1 MNNPGR
7 YLTLLPPING
17 ATAIT
22 GTPYFTENGGDRAQ
36 MHDGT
41 ITFDYMP
48 SQFITFRAG
57 DWLSLLRHA
66 LLDRP
71 RRHHASGRQQRLTG
85 TVCLRQWRA
94 LRLRLRHAF
103 IGDQRGLRRQPDLD
117 HINLVA
123 GSAH

>member
-22 GTPYFTENGGDRAQ
+22 GTPYFTEVAGDRSQ

-48 SQFITFRAG
+48 SQFITITLGVR
-57 DWLSLLRHA
+57 LSLLRCS

-71 RRHHASGRQQRLTG
+71 SRYHASRRKQRFAG
-85 TVCLRQWRA
+85 AVCVRNRRA
-94 LRLRLRHAF
+94 LRHQTNTTLAIKVRF
-103 IGDQRGLRRQPDLD
+103 
-117 HINLVA
+117 
-123 GSAH
+123 